1 MSGSLQKNL
10 ILLLLGLAVGL
21 GIGFAGL
28 VFIDE
33 VFPVRAEQSAVLHP
47 AAAPV
52 MGSPAPDFSL
62 TTTNGELIQ
71 LSSLRGKPILL
82 NFWATWCKPC
92 EYEMPLIQETFE
104 SHSSDLLIIGV
115 NVSEEKEDVQDYLDE
130 YELTF
135 PVLLDL
141 NHKVSNLYRVSGI
154 PVSFFIDSEGIIQVV
169 QVGTLSKTQLK
180 HNLAQLGVDQ

>member
-21 GIGFAGL
+21 GIGFVGL

-33 VFPVRAEQSAVLHP
+33 FFPVRAEQSALLNP
-47 AAAPV
+47 AAVPV

-62 TTTNGELIQ
+62 TTTKGDLIQ
-71 LSSLRGKPILL
+71 LSSLKGKPIVL

-92 EYEMPLIQETFE
+92 EYEMPLIQEIYK
-104 SHSSDLLIIGV
+104 SHSSDIFIIGV

-130 YELTF
+130 HELTF

-141 NHKVSNLYRVSGI
+141 NQKVSNLYRVSGI
-154 PVSFFIDSEGIIQVV
+154 PVSFFIDSEGIIQMI
-169 QVGTLSKTQLK
+169 QVGTLSKTQLQR
-180 HNLAQLGVDQ
+180 NLAQLGVDQ